1 MIFAL
6 LIMNTEQWRRCFDR
20 AYTWTRSRM
29 CAKTWLRLCRF
40 HSRLLSKRVLYPS
53 LPITPLYKSISRGRG
68 RPTLQQLH
76 STTSHGELKVGCH
89 ATAYLGEITCCP
101 LRPRYDTCFHN
112 LTLTLSLFFPSSN
125 RAFSFFFLPLSL
137 HLSLFISS
145 CRLICLATAGEG
157 TLHWRAAECQASFR
171 HSHWRRAESSGR
183 PRPVIGPE
191 AHISNAPKSG
201 SSLCG
206 CDYWSVLIG

>member
-20 AYTWTRSRM
+20 AYTWTCSRM

-125 RAFSFFFLPLSL
+125 RAFSFFFSASISPSLPFYFLVQADLPSYSRRRHFAL
-137 HLSLFISS
+137 ESS
-145 CRLICLATAGEG
+145 RMSSVVPAFPL
-157 TLHWRAAECQASFR
+157 
-171 HSHWRRAESSGR
+171 AESWEQWPSPPGDW
-183 PRPVIGPE
+183 PRGT
-191 AHISNAPKSG
+191 H
-201 SSLCG
+201 
-206 CDYWSVLIG
+206 